1 MKEIIQHPTYGEI
14 IYTESFWTGKKMLTI
29 NGVQAK
35 AITKTEFTIGE
46 EKTLIA
52 LKGNFLTGVSIRMN
66 EENIE
71 LTPKAKWYEI
81 VISIIPLLFAL
92 VWGNSPAL
100 CAIFPLLGGALGGAL
115 GALFSM
121 MALLLAK
128 KQPKLITKILTAL
141 GVDVVALL
149 VSFLLAMGMLT
160 LLV

>member
-81 VISIIPLLFAL
+81 VISIIPLLF
-92 VWGNSPAL
+92 GDR
-100 CAIFPLLGGALGGAL
+100 
-115 GALFSM
+115 
-121 MALLLAK
+121 
-128 KQPKLITKILTAL
+128 PKFCVKAE
-141 GVDVVALL
+141 
-149 VSFLLAMGMLT
+149 
-160 LLV
+160 